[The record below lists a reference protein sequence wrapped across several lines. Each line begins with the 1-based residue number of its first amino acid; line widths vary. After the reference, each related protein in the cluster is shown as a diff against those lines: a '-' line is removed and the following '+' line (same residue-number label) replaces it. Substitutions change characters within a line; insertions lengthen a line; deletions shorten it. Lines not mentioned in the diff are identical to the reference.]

1 MQQRSVTFVSTLPFV
16 LFLKKKKEWPL
27 WECCDEPVEEFI
39 TKQPVSHRSSCTQA
53 VAPYEKILEN
63 DAVRVYH
70 DLVWRRRNPI
80 KMMKKPHLGTSQ
92 GPRPLECSAAG
103 GAEVRGVAGG
113 RWEGR
118 EVITVVRLTGNVASP

>member
-1 MQQRSVTFVSTLPFV
+1 MNLWRSLLPGSQSVTAAAAR
-16 LFLKKKKEWPL
+16 K
-27 WECCDEPVEEFI
+27 
-39 TKQPVSHRSSCTQA
+39 A

-92 GPRPLECSAAG
+92 GPGPLECSAAG
-103 GAEVRGVAGG
+103 GAEVRGGAG
-113 RWEGR
+113 EGGGGGSGIGHRERR

>member
-1 MQQRSVTFVSTLPFV
+1 M
-16 LFLKKKKEWPL
+16 
-27 WECCDEPVEEFI
+27 EEFI
-39 TKQPVSHRSSCTQA
+39 SRQPVSHRSSCTQA

-92 GPRPLECSAAG
+92 GPGPPECSAAG
-103 GAEVRGVAGG
+103 GGCR
-113 RWEGR
+113 EGR